1 MMRHVMMH
9 LRRRLAQ
16 FFLHLFY
23 RKLWAQIL
31 PIILITVSI
40 PIILLGFLL
49 IRTSQEAVRNSVLSN
64 HKEIATRA
72 AAEITLFMKR
82 AEDILNTTG
91 TILSVKFPAPWKQET
106 ILVELVL
113 DQPIFMRAVSVD
125 LAGRLIAGSELG
137 RELEWEYPKDVLE
150 KIQKGK
156 NYISEVKMLDNH
168 TPYVTMVVPLK
179 KLGKTVGILI
189 ADANL
194 RGIWDIV
201 DTIKLGSTGNTF
213 LVSQDGTLIAH
224 YDKKLVLKKTNLS
237 AQKDVQLALSGKTG
251 SMETVD
257 TAGEKLL
264 SSYAP
269 ISRMRWGIVL
279 EQNQE
284 EAYLFSKIMKTQ
296 SWMIIIASEIL
307 AILVSLL
314 IAHFLTR
321 PIKTLVSKIKSVA
334 DGDLDHRIEIKKRDE
349 IGELIRSF
357 NDMTGKLKRAEEN
370 TRLSAIGE
378 AAAWITHELKNSL
391 ILIKSFVHLFPQQYS
406 DKDFVS
412 KFSRLIPPEIC
423 RWEHMLNELSGL
435 SSCDQ
440 LKIARTSITEL
451 LGGTLEMMS
460 EKLKKRKIDIQ
471 YVQQSNNLYLMADEE
486 RLKQVFI
493 NLIINAMNAMPEGG
507 SLIASAGFMPGG
519 DINNQK
525 HIEVNIRD
533 TGRGIPAE
541 SLVKIFKPFHTNHN
555 NRVGLGLTIA
565 RRIIE
570 QHGGNIKAESE
581 MGVGTT
587 FIITLPVEM
596 PLSINS

>member
-1 MMRHVMMH
+1 MIRHLVIQV
-9 LRRRLAQ
+9 RRRLAQ

-40 PIILLGFLL
+40 PIALLGFLL

-72 AAEITLFMKR
+72 AAEIALFMKR
-82 AEDILNTTG
+82 SEDILNTTG

-113 DQPIFMRAVSVD
+113 GQPIFMRAVSVD
-125 LAGRLIAGSELG
+125 LAGRLIASSELG
-137 RELEWEYPKDVLE
+137 RGLEWEYPKDVLE

-156 NYISEVKMLDNH
+156 SYISEVKMLDNH
-168 TPYVTMVVPLK
+168 TPYVTMAVPIK
-179 KLGKTVGILI
+179 KLGQTVGMLI

-224 YDKKLVLKKTNLS
+224 YDKKLVLKKTKLS
-237 AQKDVQLALSGKTG
+237 AQKDVQLALAGKAG
-251 SMETVD
+251 STETED
-257 TAGEKLL
+257 SAGKKLL

-269 ISRMRWGIVL
+269 IPGIGWGLVL
-279 EQNQE
+279 EQNEE
-284 EAYLFSKIMKTQ
+284 EANLFSKIMKMQ
-296 SWMIIIASEIL
+296 SWMIIIVSEIL

-321 PIKTLVSKIKSVA
+321 QIKILVSKIKGVA
-334 DGDLDHRIEIKKRDE
+334 DGDLNHRIEIKKRDE

-357 NDMTGKLKRAEEN
+357 NDMTGKLKQAEEN

-406 DKDFVS
+406 DKDFVK
-412 KFSRLIPPEIC
+412 KFSRLIPPEIS
-423 RWEHMLNELSGL
+423 RWERMLDELSGL

-440 LKIARTSITEL
+440 LKIVRTNVTEL
-451 LGGTLEMMS
+451 LVGTLEMMS
-460 EKLKKRKIDIQ
+460 EKLKERKIDIQ
-471 YVQQSNNLYLMADEE
+471 YVQLNNNLYIMADEE

-507 SLIASAGFMPGG
+507 SLMASTGFMPGE
-519 DINNQK
+519 DIHNPK
-525 HIEVNIRD
+525 HIEVRIRD
-533 TGRGIPAE
+533 IGKGIPAE
-541 SLVKIFKPFHTNHN
+541 ALGRIFEPFHSNHDH
-555 NRVGLGLTIA
+555 RVGLGLTIT

-570 QHGGNIKAESE
+570 QHRGKIKVESE
-581 MGVGTT
+581 IGAGTA
-587 FIITLPVEM
+587 FIITLPIEI
-596 PLSINS
+596 PSGINV